1 MRGFLQIKMGD
12 IDIICKQKNM
22 KQKQYILITLLL
34 LISQTNLFG
43 QKTTKNPYV
52 ENHTKTE
59 IADLPIVGVS
69 IGNGMT
75 MVMFDYITSRNLSG
89 GWLSLSSTTTLTAKN
104 SSISYRIKDWGVYN
118 GEAESLKFNERY
130 SVKADRKYTFFM
142 IFAELPAGIENI
154 TIRENAGAH
163 EFYWKGIHINNPVN
177 GSSTREQTSTYRETS
192 GNDKFEITG
201 SGSGFAITANGLI
214 VTSYHVVS
222 DADKIQI
229 RGVNGEFD
237 KVFKAKILAFDKNN
251 DLAILKIDDTKFTQI
266 NSIPYSLSDK
276 TADVGDDVFVLGYPL
291 RAVMGDEIKLTNGL
305 ISSKSGFQGDVT
317 SYQISA
323 TVQAGNSG
331 CPLFDKNGNII
342 GVVNAR
348 LPVENASYAI
358 KTPYLKTLLSSL
370 ENPPAI
376 TTTNSLVGKSLS
388 EQVKAIKKFVY
399 IIEVSE

>member
-1 MRGFLQIKMGD
+1 
-12 IDIICKQKNM
+12 M
-22 KQKQYILITLLL
+22 KQKQFIFTTLLL
-34 LISQTNLFG
+34 LVLQASLFG
-43 QKTTKNPYV
+43 QITTRNPYV
-52 ENHTKTE
+52 ENHTQSE

-69 IGNGMT
+69 IDNGMT
-75 MVMFDYITSRNLSG
+75 MVMFDYITSPNLTG
-89 GWLSLSSTTTLTAKN
+89 GWLSLSSTTTLTANN
-104 SSISYRIKDWGVYN
+104 SSISLRIIDWGVYN
-118 GEAESLKFNERY
+118 GEVESLNFNEKY

-142 IFAELPAGIENI
+142 VFAELPAGIENI
-154 TIRENAGAH
+154 TIRENAGTN
-163 EFYWKGIHINNPVN
+163 EFYWKGIHINNPAN

-201 SGSGFAITANGLI
+201 SGSGFVITANGLI

-222 DADKIQI
+222 DANKIQI

-237 KVFKAKILAFDKNN
+237 KAFKAKILAFDKNN

-370 ENPPAI
+370 ENQPAL
-376 TTTNSLVGKSLS
+376 TTSNSLVGKSLS
-388 EQVKAIKKFVY
+388 EQVKSVKKFVY

>member
-1 MRGFLQIKMGD
+1 
-12 IDIICKQKNM
+12 M
-22 KQKQYILITLLL
+22 KQKQFIFTTLLL
-34 LISQTNLFG
+34 LVLQASLFG
-43 QKTTKNPYV
+43 QITTRNPYV
-52 ENHTKTE
+52 ENHTQTE

-69 IGNGMT
+69 IDNGMT
-75 MVMFDYITSRNLSG
+75 MVMFDYITSRNLAG

-104 SSISYRIKDWGVYN
+104 SSISLRIKDWGVYN
-118 GEAESLKFNERY
+118 GEAESLNFNEKY

-142 IFAELPAGIENI
+142 VFAELPAGIENI
-154 TIRENAGAH
+154 TIRENAGTN
-163 EFYWKGIHINNPVN
+163 EFYWKGIHINNPAN

-201 SGSGFAITANGLI
+201 SGSGFVITANGLI

-222 DADKIQI
+222 DANKIQI

-237 KVFKAKILAFDKNN
+237 KAFKAKILAFDKNN

-370 ENPPAI
+370 ENQPAL
-376 TTTNSLVGKSLS
+376 TTSNSLVGKSLS
-388 EQVKAIKKFVY
+388 EQVKSVKKFVY

>member
-1 MRGFLQIKMGD
+1 
-12 IDIICKQKNM
+12 M
-22 KQKQYILITLLL
+22 KQKQYIFTTLLL
-34 LISQTNLFG
+34 LVWQASLFG
-43 QKTTKNPYV
+43 QITTRNPYV
-52 ENHTKTE
+52 ENHTQTE

-69 IGNGMT
+69 IDNGMT

-104 SSISYRIKDWGVYN
+104 SSISLKIKDWGVYN
-118 GEAESLKFNERY
+118 GEAESLNFNEKY
-130 SVKADRKYTFFM
+130 SVKADRKYTFYM
-142 IFAELPAGIENI
+142 VFAELPAGIENI
-154 TIRENAGAH
+154 TIRENAGTN

-222 DADKIQI
+222 DANKIQI

-251 DLAILKIDDTKFTQI
+251 DLAVLKIDDTKFTQI
-266 NSIPYSLSDK
+266 NSIPYSIPDK

-331 CPLFDKNGNII
+331 CPLFDKSGNII

-370 ENPPAI
+370 ESPPAI

>member
-1 MRGFLQIKMGD
+1 MKHQS
-12 IDIICKQKNM
+12 II
-22 KQKQYILITLLL
+22 IILLL
-34 LISQTNLFG
+34 LASKTSLFA
-43 QKTTKNPYV
+43 QVTTKNPYV
-52 ENHTKTE
+52 ENHTQSV
-59 IADLPIVGVS
+59 IADLPIIGVS
-69 IGNGMT
+69 IGKGIT
-75 MVMFDYITSRNLSG
+75 MVMFDYITSRGLSD
-89 GWLSLSSTTTLTAKN
+89 GWISLSSNTTLTAKN
-104 SSISYRIKDWGVYN
+104 SSISYRIKEWGLYN
-118 GEAESLKFNERY
+118 EEVKSLNFNERY

-142 IFAELPAGIENI
+142 IFAEIPAGIENI
-154 TIRENAGAH
+154 TIRENAGTN
-163 EFYWKGIHINNPVN
+163 EFYWKGIHINNPAN
-177 GSSTREQTSTYRETS
+177 GSSAREQTSTYRETS
-192 GNDKFEITG
+192 GNEKFEITG

-237 KVFKAKILAFDKNN
+237 KVLKAKILAFDKNN

-266 NSIPYSLSDK
+266 NTIPYSLSDK

-331 CPLFDKNGNII
+331 CPLFDKSGNII

-376 TTTNSLVGKSLS
+376 TTSNLLVGKSLS
-388 EQVKAIKKFVY
+388 EQVKSVKKFVY

>member
-1 MRGFLQIKMGD
+1 
-12 IDIICKQKNM
+12 M
-22 KQKQYILITLLL
+22 KQKQYIFTTLLL
-34 LISQTNLFG
+34 LVWQTSLFG
-43 QKTTKNPYV
+43 QLTTRNPYV
-52 ENHTKTE
+52 ENHTQTE
-59 IADLPIVGVS
+59 IADLPIIGVS
-69 IGNGMT
+69 VGDGMT
-75 MVMFDYITSRNLSG
+75 MVMFDYITNRNLSG

-104 SSISYRIKDWGVYN
+104 SSISFKIKEWGVYT
-118 GEAESLKFNERY
+118 GEAEPLNFDEKY

-142 IFAELPAGIENI
+142 IFAEIPPGVENI
-154 TIRENAGAH
+154 TIRENTGTD
-163 EFYWKGIHINNPVN
+163 EFYWKGIHINNPAN
-177 GSSTREQTSTYRETS
+177 GLSTREQTPAFRETNE
-192 GNDKFEITG
+192 NDKFEITG

-222 DADKIQI
+222 DAHKIQI

-237 KVFKAKILAFDKNN
+237 KVFKAKIIAFDKNN

-331 CPLFDKNGNII
+331 CPLFDKSGNVI

-370 ENPPAI
+370 ENSPALTI
-376 TTTNSLVGKSLS
+376 INSLEGKSLS
-388 EQVKAIKKFVY
+388 EQVKSVKNFVY
-399 IIEVSE
+399 IIEVSK